1 MLFKLQKA
9 SGILFALIAGSIIFG
24 FIFWGINFALA
35 EPKFNTLRLML
46 VIPAYLFLIVFAYLF
61 LSSLNMAY
69 KAEEDG
75 LHIRWGIRKITI
87 PWNEIEHVIHVKG
100 KSNLYSVFGTSWPGH
115 MIGLYI
121 AKGLGSVRMYA
132 THPLKG
138 FVYLKSSR
146 GFYGLTP
153 MDKDLNVMLETIT
166 NKTGHKVN
174 ILDMDLMDPDIK
186 GESMHD
192 DPFYKVLFWLNVAFL
207 AIFAAYLGIFYPGS
221 GVPHF
226 VILLLVL
233 AVALFF
239 FSISNAGRL
248 YQFSAN
254 GGYILLVIGAA
265 VTGIFM
271 ILALSEITLK

>member
-1 MLFKLQKA
+1 MFFKLQKT
-9 SGILFALIAGSIIFG
+9 SGILFALIMGIIIFG
-24 FIFWGINFALA
+24 FIFWGINYSLG
-35 EPKFNTLRLML
+35 EPKFATLRLML
-46 VIPAYLFLIVFAYLF
+46 VIPAYLFLAVYAYLF

-69 KAEEDG
+69 KAEDDG
-75 LHIRWGIRKITI
+75 LHIRWGIRKIKI
-87 PWNEIEHVIHVKG
+87 PWNEVEHVIHVKG

-115 MIGLYI
+115 MIGLHI
-121 AKGLGSVRMYA
+121 VKGLGSVRMYA

-138 FVYLKSSR
+138 FVYLKSSS

-153 MDKDLNVMLETIT
+153 TEKDLPAMLDTLSQ
-166 NKTGHKVN
+166 KTGHTVKVV
-174 ILDMDLMDPDIK
+174 DMDLMDPEIK
-186 GESMHD
+186 GECMSD
-192 DPFYKVLFWLNVAFL
+192 DPFYKILFWLNIVFL
-207 AIFAAYLGIFYPGS
+207 AIFAGYLGMFYPGS

-239 FSISNAGRL
+239 FSMSNAGRL

-254 GGYILLVIGAA
+254 GGYILLVIGIA

-271 ILALSEITLK
+271 ILALSEISLK